1 MSVKFNGN
9 ASRVHHMP
17 GEWRCGPQ
25 GTLLGVLEYNN
36 TDCVDETLR
45 FKYIDEF
52 TFLELI
58 SLSTLSHGLSSCNV
72 KNHVPFDIGVD
83 QPMYTDLH

>member
-1 MSVKFNGN
+1 MSVKFTGN
-9 ASRVHHMP
+9 TSKVNHIP
-17 GEWRCGPQ
+17 GGGTQC
-25 GTLLGVLEYNN
+25 TLLGVLEYNN

-58 SLSTLSHGLSSCNV
+58 SLSTLSHGLSFCSV
-72 KNHVPFDIGVD
+72 KNHVPCDIGVD